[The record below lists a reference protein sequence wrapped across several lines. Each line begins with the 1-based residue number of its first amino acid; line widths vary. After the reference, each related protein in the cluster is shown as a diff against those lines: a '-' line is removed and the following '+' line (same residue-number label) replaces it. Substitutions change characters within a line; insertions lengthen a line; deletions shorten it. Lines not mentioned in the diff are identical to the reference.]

1 MSGARMSGQF
11 DGRAD
16 FDFPP
21 MPGLESMR
29 EEVRKVHERWPGPDE
44 SKNSRQ
50 DKMELA
56 RQFQRRVKKHDW
68 DGVSVSDVIEAAEAI
83 FDSEIRAQSKFAGL
97 YKTPKF
103 SRAQRFLYH
112 EIVASPIEAFLSGM
126 LRVYLE
132 SFEPG
137 AEHSVAL
144 AKALEDSQSRMDT
157 SDKYLLKKLKWLLDP
172 NGGPL
177 EVARWM
183 AEKQEPYSEIQRCG
197 LVDPHGPGF
206 MKHVHAAYS
215 SIMRDRLTTVDEID
229 RFIRWIRPQG
239 KEPMRVGAKEAIEA
253 LVHPWLK
260 KTVADDDEVLTHMVE
275 VLTSSSV
282 YGHPQGF
289 DGHRAAWNSVEDAHR
304 DFIVRWL
311 TRENIDFFT
320 NVITQSHWKS
330 PRVIKMWEHRRDY
343 WLKLHDRN
351 LIGDACAAFSPTAMG
366 IARKMMAERGTIDV
380 QDRFASQV
388 TVTNTS
394 LLIMRI
400 EDKVIVEG
408 CHNFKTRIFGDDHPN
423 APPFREQNYDGR
435 MIMSQAPM
443 AKSHAALERWKDWV
457 WSTCCP
463 NRGPRPG

>member
-1 MSGARMSGQF
+1 MSGARLSGQF
-11 DGRAD
+11 DVRAD
-16 FDFPP
+16 FDLPP
-21 MPGLESMR
+21 MPGLKPMR
-29 EEVRKVHERWPGPDE
+29 EEIRKVHERWPGPDE
-44 SKNSRQ
+44 SKNSLQ

-68 DGVSVSDVIEAAEAI
+68 DGVSVSEVIEAAEAV
-83 FDSEIRAQSKFAGL
+83 FDSEIRTQFKFPSL
-97 YKTPKF
+97 SKTPKF
-103 SRAQRFLYH
+103 SGAQEFLYG
-112 EIVASPIEAFLSGM
+112 EVGASDIEAFVSGM

-144 AKALEDSQSRMDT
+144 AKALEGAQSMDP
-157 SDKYLLKKLKWLLDP
+157 SDKSLLARLKPLLDP
-172 NGGPL
+172 NGGTL

-183 AEKQEPYSEIQRCG
+183 AKKSEPYSEIQRCG
-197 LVDPHGPGF
+197 LADPHGPGF
-206 MKHVHAAYS
+206 MKHVHVAYS
-215 SIMRDRLTTVDEID
+215 SIMRDRLTTVGEID
-229 RFIRWIRPQG
+229 RFIGWIRPQG

-260 KTVADDDEVLTHMVE
+260 RAVADDDEVLTHMVE

-289 DGHRAAWNSVEDAHR
+289 DGHRAAWNSVDVEYR

-311 TRENIDFFT
+311 TRENIEFFT
-320 NVITQSHWKS
+320 KVITRSHWRS

-343 WLKLHDRN
+343 WLKLHDRS

-366 IARKMMAERGTIDV
+366 IAREMMAERGTTEV
-380 QDRFASQV
+380 QDRFASQM
-388 TVTNTS
+388 TVSNTS

-423 APPFREQNYDGR
+423 VPPFREQSYDGR
-435 MIMSQAPM
+435 MIMGQAPM
-443 AKSHAALERWKDWV
+443 EKSHAALERWKDWV

-463 NRGPRPG
+463 GRGERPR